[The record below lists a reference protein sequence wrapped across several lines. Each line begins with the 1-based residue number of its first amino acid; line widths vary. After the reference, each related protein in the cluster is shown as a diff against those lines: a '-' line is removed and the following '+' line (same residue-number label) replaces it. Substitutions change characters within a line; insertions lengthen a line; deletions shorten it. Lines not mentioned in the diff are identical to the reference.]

1 MTDCAILKFRWV
13 ERVDCKRGKNCR
25 FENDR
30 KCTWNKKHGCTEVSG
45 GRRRLVNLV
54 KGGGGKKLEQVEC
67 KLSRNQ
73 MHKRENFGT
82 RLMKRD
88 LHMEQVN
95 SARRP
100 IKASFWSW
108 ENMGGSVWSGAG
120 TALG

>member
-54 KGGGGKKLEQVEC
+54 KGGGEKIKTGGSA
-67 KLSRNQ
+67 SRLGT
-73 MHKRENFGT
+73 MHKRENVGT

-108 ENMGGSVWSGAG
+108 ENMGGSVGRARRN
-120 TALG
+120 T